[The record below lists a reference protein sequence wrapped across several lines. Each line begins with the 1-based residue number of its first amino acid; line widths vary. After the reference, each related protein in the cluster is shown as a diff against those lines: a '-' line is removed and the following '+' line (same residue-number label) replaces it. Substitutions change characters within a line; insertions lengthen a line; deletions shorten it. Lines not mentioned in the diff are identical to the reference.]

1 MVTLQQK
8 SLNDIDVYKQL
19 RYKEEKEKT
28 MKKKVY
34 EYMTMVFAILGT
46 LVMVMAVGAIEADQY
61 LLGASED
68 RVGIASYVMS
78 LFSQQ
83 LYSEAK

>member
-1 MVTLQQK
+1 MTLQKQA
-8 SLNDIDVYKQL
+8 LNQIEAYNQL

-46 LVMVMAVGAIEADQY
+46 LAMVMAVGAIEADQY
-61 LLGASED
+61 LLGASAVS
-68 RVGIASYVMS
+68 VGIASYVMS

>member
-1 MVTLQQK
+1 MILQTK
-8 SLNDIDVYKQL
+8 ALNQIEAYNQL
-19 RYKEEKEKT
+19 RHKEEKEKT

-34 EYMTMVFAILGT
+34 EYMTMGFAILGT
-46 LVMVMAVGAIEADQY
+46 LAMVMAVGTIEADQY
-61 LLGASED
+61 LLGASA
-68 RVGIASYVMS
+68 VSGGIASYVMS